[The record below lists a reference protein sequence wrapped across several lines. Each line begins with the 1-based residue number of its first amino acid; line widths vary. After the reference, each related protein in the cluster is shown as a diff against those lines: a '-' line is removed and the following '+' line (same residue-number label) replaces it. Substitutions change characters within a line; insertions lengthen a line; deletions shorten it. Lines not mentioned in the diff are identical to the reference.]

1 MISEKAFFEKLCAD
15 IAAENAAIQKV
26 EEVNAAK
33 DTYTRAEVDALIM
46 EKMKEM
52 KGELN
57 NGGEEGTGSGETGE
71 SGEAGEEG
79 GAENE

>member
-26 EEVNAAK
+26 KEVNAAK